1 MKVVGAAVASLLTGA
16 KPDANVTIVSKSK
29 GFIFVEVHV
38 ESPSMATVTAS
49 WGAWRASYCS
59 FLREMLVASTLNFGD
74 WDNPVLRFQDKSGD
88 GTPLKLCGQYC
99 KFGEAVFTGTDGVT
113 IQSDRGLRVNVIKL

>member
-1 MKVVGAAVASLLTGA
+1 MKVVGGAAAILLTGA

-59 FLREMLVASTLNFGD
+59 FLREMLVASTLTSTCAEGRMAD
-74 WDNPVLRFQDKSGD
+74 SRFMWSSWTANYDDLSELG
-88 GTPLKLCGQYC
+88 
-99 KFGEAVFTGTDGVT
+99 
-113 IQSDRGLRVNVIKL
+113 